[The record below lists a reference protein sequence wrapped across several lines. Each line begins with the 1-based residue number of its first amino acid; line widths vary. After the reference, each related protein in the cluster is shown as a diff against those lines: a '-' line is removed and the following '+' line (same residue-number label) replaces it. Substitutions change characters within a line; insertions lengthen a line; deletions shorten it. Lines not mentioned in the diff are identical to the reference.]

1 MRNAIRSVRSW
12 GARRLTME
20 QKLWL
25 SKFGHREHE
34 WQKRILKPRQVPGVR
49 AQQGFD
55 ALRNVQQ
62 NLQTVRSAL
71 TGQGIEFVQLPQIS
85 RFQPILVVSERQV
98 TAVIETAVKL
108 PRSEGWQMTIVGRN
122 SRTMAIAAAKAMPK
136 EIRRIYLERRI
147 TDAGGITL
155 STPQEQVVIEPW
167 KVLGKGTERVDGET
181 HIPGTLHRK
190 ILKRTTAIEY
200 ITPDNWRH
208 AVDEN
213 DSAIEWSHPHVLD
226 VQGPVDIVYTW
237 VDGSD
242 PEWSRRKQRAAGT
255 VVEDE
260 FNETAANFSR
270 YASRDELLYSLRS
283 VEYYAN
289 WVNHIYIVTDKQIP
303 EWLNTEHPKIT
314 VVDHTEVFSDPSVLP
329 VFNSHAIESQLH
341 HIPGL
346 SEKYLYLNDDFFFMR
361 PVEPTLFYTGNGLSR
376 FFPSTAPLDVD
387 PASARDLPVLSAAKR
402 NRTYMI
408 ENYGRVVTN
417 KFKHTPQPQLKSVL
431 DAMEAEHPELFRQV
445 AASQFRHPDDYSIPS
460 ALYHF
465 DAYARGKAI
474 DSRIKYAYMDIARP
488 DAELY
493 LQRLSR
499 RTDLDVLCLND
510 TNTSESDQNRLD
522 QLLRGFLDERFPV
535 PSSFERNA

>member
-1 MRNAIRSVRSW
+1 MSQVIRRARSW
-12 GARRLTME
+12 GARTLTVE

-25 SKFGHREHE
+25 SKLRHGEHK
-34 WQKRILKPRQVPGVR
+34 WQERVLKPRQVSGVR
-49 AQQGFD
+49 AQHGFD

-62 NLQTVRSAL
+62 NLQMVRSRL
-71 TGQGIEFVQLPQIS
+71 TAHGVEFVQLPQIS
-85 RFQPILVVSERQV
+85 RFQPILVVSERSAL
-98 TAVIETAVKL
+98 AVIEAARTL
-108 PRSEGWQMTIVGRN
+108 PRSEGWKLRIVGRN
-122 SRTMAIAAAKAMPK
+122 SRSMSVAGATSKPAQ
-136 EIRRIYLERRI
+136 IRRFYLERRI
-147 TDAGGITL
+147 TDLGGITL
-155 STPQEQVVIEPW
+155 STPSEQVVIEPW
-167 KVLGKGTERVDGET
+167 QVLGAGVERVDGDT

-190 ILKRTTAIEY
+190 ILKRSTAIEY
-200 ITPDNWRH
+200 ITPENWRH
-208 AVDEN
+208 AIEEN
-213 DSAIEWSHPHVLD
+213 NSVIEWSHPHVLD
-226 VQGPVDIVYTW
+226 VEGPIDIVYTW

-242 PEWSRRKQRAAGT
+242 PAWSRRKKVAEGT
-255 VVEDE
+255 VDEEE
-260 FNETAANFSR
+260 FNDTAANFSR

-289 WVNHIYIVTDKQIP
+289 WVNHIYIVTDQQIP
-303 EWLNTEHPKIT
+303 DWLNTDHPKIT
-314 VVDHTEVFSDPSVLP
+314 VVDHTEIFSDPSVLP

-341 HIPGL
+341 HITGL

-376 FFPSTAPLDVD
+376 FFPSTAPLDID

-402 NRTYMI
+402 NRAYMI

-431 DAMEAEHPELFRQV
+431 QEMEAEHPDLFAGV
-445 AASQFRHPDDYSIPS
+445 AASQFRHPEDFSIPS

-465 DAYARGKAI
+465 DAYVRGKAI

-499 RTDLDVLCLND
+499 RTNLDVLCLND
-510 TNTSESDQNRLD
+510 TNTTEDDKDRLD
-522 QLLRGFLDERFPV
+522 QLLRGFLDKRFPV
-535 PSSFERNA
+535 PSTFERNS